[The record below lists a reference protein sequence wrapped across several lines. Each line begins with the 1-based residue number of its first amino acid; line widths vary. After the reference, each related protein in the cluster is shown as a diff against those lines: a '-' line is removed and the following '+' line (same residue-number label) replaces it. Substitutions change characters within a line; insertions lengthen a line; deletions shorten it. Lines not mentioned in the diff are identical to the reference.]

1 MISTVDID
9 ISLPKNNNATKI
21 YRYGGSNPGN
31 LTPRDKDRTS
41 VLSFATIY
49 RPGAAVT
56 TIEAVNATGVLYAK
70 KDGVTHI
77 SVVPV
82 NASVDDWIAA
92 GSSSIWTQTLKSVLI
107 K

>member
-31 LTPRDKDRTS
+31 LTPQDKDWTS
-41 VLSFATIY
+41 GLSFATIY
-49 RPGAAVT
+49 RPGAAVI

-70 KDGVTHI
+70 KDGATHI